1 MGLDQ
6 FFASEHFRNG
16 SGSSH
21 HRPRTKET
29 ARLPNANDNTLSPN
43 RRHDH
48 RGPLHDHSLT
58 LHDDRRGMHDADMT
72 ADLSQRHKRLL
83 LHDHRGRDHGRLHDQ
98 RAADAETE
106 RLRLACESQQAHD
119 RQRENERL
127 HESPPLLWVHLK
139 QQ

>member
-6 FFASEHFRNG
+6 FLASEHCKNG

-29 ARLPNANDNTLSPN
+29 ASLPNADNDTLSPN

-48 RGPLHDHSLT
+48 RGPLHDHGLT
-58 LHDDRRGMHDADMT
+58 LDNDRSGLHDADMT

-106 RLRLACESQQAHD
+106 RLRLASKSQQAHE
-119 RQRENERL
+119 RQSENEIL
-127 HESPPLLWVHLK
+127 HGSPLCYGFI
-139 QQ
+139 